1 LQTHAKLNSEFGMG
15 RRARPISLSDAD
27 RAELERISR
36 SRTEVSQLV
45 QRAQII
51 LGCCSGEAQNLL
63 AKRLGTRPT
72 TISKWRGR
80 FARLGMKGLQ
90 DAPRPGPPKRHVGLR
105 ERVLKTLETPPPK
118 GQAAWDGLSLAK
130 TLGAKKSS
138 VYALL
143 QKDGVQL
150 RRKRSWCV
158 STDSNFAAKAAD
170 IIGLYLQPPAR
181 ALVLSVDEK
190 PSIQALSRT
199 TGYVQTSSGKIVRGL
214 KSTYRRNGTL
224 NLFAA
229 LNVATGEVRKKTTK
243 TKTRMDFQAFMEEVV
258 KDAPVD
264 QEIHVILDNYA
275 THKRNDD
282 WLKAHPNV
290 TFHFTPTSASW
301 LNQIEIWFGILG
313 RKALNGASF
322 NSPEDLAKAIDEFCE
337 VWHENAHPFVWK
349 KREVRGNQIRN
360 TIANLLE

>member
-1 LQTHAKLNSEFGMG
+1 MG
-15 RRARPISLSDAD
+15 RRARQFTLSDAD
-27 RAELERISR
+27 RTELERISR
-36 SRTEVSQLV
+36 SRTEARQLV
-45 QRAQII
+45 ERARII
-51 LGCCSGEAQNLL
+51 LGCYEGVAQNVL
-63 AKRLGTRPT
+63 AKRLGTRPN

-80 FARLGMKGLQ
+80 FSRLGMKGLK
-90 DAPRPGPPKRHVGLR
+90 DAPRPGKPKLYVGLR
-105 ERVLKTLETPPPK
+105 EKVLKTLEMPPPK
-118 GQAAWDGLSLAK
+118 GQAAWDGLRLAE
-130 TLGAKKSS
+130 TVGAKKSS

-150 RRKRSWCV
+150 QRKRSWCV

-199 TGYVQTSSGKIVRGL
+199 TGYVRTSSGKIVRGL

-243 TKTRMDFQAFMEEVV
+243 TKTRIDFQAFMDEVV

-275 THKRNDD
+275 THKKNEE
-282 WLKAHPNV
+282 WLKTHPNV
-290 TFHFTPTSASW
+290 TFHYTPTSASW

-322 NSPEDLAKAIDEFCE
+322 NSPEDLAKAIDDFCE

-349 KREVRGNQIRN
+349 KRDVHGSQIRN
-360 TIANLLE
+360 TVANLLE

>member
-1 LQTHAKLNSEFGMG
+1 MG
-15 RRARPISLSDAD
+15 RRARQFTLTDAD
-27 RAELERISR
+27 RTELDRVSR
-36 SRTEVSQLV
+36 SRTETRQFVE
-45 QRAQII
+45 RARII
-51 LGCCSGEAQNLL
+51 LGCFEGVAQNVL
-63 AKRLGTRPT
+63 AKRLGTRPN

-80 FARLGMKGLQ
+80 FARLGMEGLK
-90 DAPRPGPPKRHVGLR
+90 DAPRPGKPKLHVGLR
-105 ERVLKTLETPPPK
+105 EKVLKTLEMPPPK
-118 GQAAWDGLSLAK
+118 GQAAWDGLRLAE
-130 TLGAKKSS
+130 TVGAKKSS

-150 RRKRSWCV
+150 QRKRSWCV
-158 STDSNFAAKAAD
+158 STDSNFAAKAAE

-199 TGYVQTSSGKIVRGL
+199 TGYVRTSNGKIVRGL

-243 TKTRMDFQAFMEEVV
+243 TKTRIDFQAFMDEVV
-258 KDAPVD
+258 QDAAAD

-275 THKRNDD
+275 THKRNDE
-282 WLKAHPNV
+282 WLKTHPNV
-290 TFHFTPTSASW
+290 TFHYTSTSASW

-322 NSPEDLAKAIDEFCE
+322 NSPEDLAKAIDDFCE

-349 KREVRGNQIRN
+349 KREVHGSQIRN
-360 TIANLLE
+360 TVANLLE

>member
-1 LQTHAKLNSEFGMG
+1 MG
-15 RRARPISLSDAD
+15 RRARQLSLSEAD
-27 RAELERISR
+27 RTELERISR
-36 SRTEVSQLV
+36 SRTESRQGVE
-45 QRAQII
+45 RAKII
-51 LGCCSGEAQNLL
+51 LGCFAGEAQNVL
-63 AKRLGTRPT
+63 AERLGTRPN

-80 FARLGMKGLQ
+80 FAQFGMKGLE
-90 DAPRPGPPKRHVGLR
+90 DAPRSGKPKLYVGLR
-105 ERVLKTLETPPPK
+105 EKVLKTLETPPPK
-118 GQAAWDGLSLAK
+118 GQVAWDGLSLAK
-130 TLGAKKSS
+130 ALGAKKSS
-138 VYALL
+138 IYALL

-150 RRKRSWCV
+150 QRKRSWCV

-229 LNVATGEVRKKTTK
+229 LNVATGEVSKKTTK
-243 TKTRMDFQAFMEEVV
+243 TKTRVDFQAFMDEVI
-258 KDAPVD
+258 KDAAAD

-275 THKRNDD
+275 THKKNDL

-322 NSPEDLAKAIDEFCE
+322 NSTEDLAKAIDEFCQ

-349 KREVRGNQIRN
+349 KREVRGSQIKN
-360 TIANLLE
+360 TILNLLE